1 MDAERRGAR
10 EGLSAS
16 EERIRLI
23 LDSALDAL
31 VTIDHTG
38 TITGWSRQAETL
50 FGWSA
55 GEALGRLLSET
66 IIPERYRAEHTQ
78 GLERYLATGEGPLL
92 NRRIEVS
99 ALRRDQNEFPMELAI
114 TPIRSGN
121 SVSFSAFVRDLT
133 ERKRAE
139 AALRE
144 SQELLEGIVNSSDD
158 AIISK
163 TLGGIITSWNPGA
176 ERLFGYTA
184 QQAIGRPMLM
194 IFPPERKGEEP
205 GILARIG
212 RGFPVPPPSSPAGR
226 SSASAD
232 RSLVARC
239 IQRVAPPRDSTR

>member
-1 MDAERRGAR
+1 MSAPRKANSAAQYALVAGTIGLLVGLSVLTGWVFSAERRGVLGLEQSIALVALPGVLVFAALVWVNAAQLRRMDAERGRAR
-10 EGLSAS
+10 KGLSAS

-38 TITGWSRQAETL
+38 TITGWSPQAETL

-66 IIPERYRAEHTQ
+66 VIPERYRAQHTQ

-99 ALRRDQNEFPMELAI
+99 ALRRDQSEFPMELAI

-121 SVSFSAFVRDLT
+121 RVSFSAFVRDLT

-144 SQELLEGIVNSSDD
+144 SQELLERSEEH
-158 AIISK
+158 
-163 TLGGIITSWNPGA
+163 TSELQSQSNLVC
-176 ERLFGYTA
+176 RLLLEKK
-184 QQAIGRPMLM
+184 I
-194 IFPPERKGEEP
+194 
-205 GILARIG
+205 
-212 RGFPVPPPSSPAGR
+212 
-226 SSASAD
+226 
-232 RSLVARC
+232 
-239 IQRVAPPRDSTR
+239 